1 MAKYFKPEEFACKC
15 GCGFDKMKPTFVD
28 KLDYARGRARV
39 PFVVNS
45 GCRCEAHNQ
54 AEGGSDQSE
63 HLANSDGFS
72 EGVDISTKNS
82 SVRWKVVTSAIAAG
96 IRRIGIGDTYVHLG
110 DGLSHKT
117 HPVIWTYYKTGD

>member
-15 GCGFDKMKPTFVD
+15 GCGFMAMKPSFVE

-45 GCRCEAHNQ
+45 GARCPAHNE
-54 AEGGSDQSE
+54 AEGGKPESE
-63 HLANSDGFS
+63 HLANDEGYA

-82 SVRWKVVTSAIAAG
+82 SVRWKVVTSAVAAG
-96 IRRIGIGDTYVHLG
+96 IRRIGIGDNFVHLG
-110 DGLSHKT
+110 DGLSHKP
-117 HPVIWTYYKTGD
+117 HPVMWVY